1 MIDNVRKIF
10 DILGVEPNEEFKVE
24 GLGNLYI
31 DSNLNLYTVLPAPTR
46 NMKVNNKL
54 ILDIIKGEYIIT
66 KPSKEPKKKKLRDFT
81 PEDYKRWRCNNCAR
95 AILSCEECIFDYVN
109 CDNNSKKCWVNNK
122 DLYSD
127 KFLDQELEVDE

>member
-24 GLGNLYI
+24 GLGNLCI
-31 DSNLNLYTVLPAPTR
+31 DSNLNLYAVLPTPIK

-66 KPSKEPKKKKLRDFT
+66 KPSKGSKKKKLRD
-81 PEDYKRWRCNNCAR
+81 NN
-95 AILSCEECIFDYVN
+95 I
-109 CDNNSKKCWVNNK
+109 
-122 DLYSD
+122 
-127 KFLDQELEVDE
+127 

>member
-1 MIDNVRKIF
+1 MTDNVRKIF

-31 DSNLNLYTVLPAPTR
+31 DSNLNLYIVLTAPTR

-95 AILSCEECIFDYVN
+95 AILSCEECIFDCVN
-109 CDNNSKKCWVNNK
+109 CDNNSKKCSVNNK